1 MNCKEE
7 TTLPWHRL
15 GDKRLAAQIDFI
27 VRIDRLKSV
36 TRQTLLTDHSR
47 RENSAEHSWHLALM
61 ALLLTEYAREPV
73 DGVRVMRIV
82 LAHDLVEIDAGDT
95 FCYDENA
102 KQGQHARE
110 LAAAKRIFALLPDD
124 QAAELRA
131 LWDEFEARC
140 TPEARFAAALDRLQP
155 LFNNYLTRGGTWQE
169 HDVVRAQVRRRIAPI
184 ADGSPRLAEVAAAV
198 ISAAVEEGYLKD

>member
-1 MNCKEE
+1 MNRKEE

-15 GDKRLAAQIDFI
+15 GDGRLAAQIDFI

-36 TRQTLLTDHSR
+36 ARQTLLTDRSR

-73 DGVRVMRIV
+73 DGMRVMKMV

-95 FCYDENA
+95 FCYDEDA

-110 LAAAKRIFALLPDD
+110 LAAAERIFALLPDD
-124 QAAELRA
+124 QAVELRA

-184 ADGSPRLAEVAAAV
+184 ADGSPRLARVAAAV